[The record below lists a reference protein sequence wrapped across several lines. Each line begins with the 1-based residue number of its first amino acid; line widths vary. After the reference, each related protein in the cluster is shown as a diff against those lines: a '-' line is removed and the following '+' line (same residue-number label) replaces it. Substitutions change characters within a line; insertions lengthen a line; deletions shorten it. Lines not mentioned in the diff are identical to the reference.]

1 MSTFLLL
8 RLFCCDFFAVI
19 FLLRSFSFDLFGLV
33 FFCRNDLYDEKIFR
47 VGHVSCFAMG
57 SEWIK
62 AVV

>member
-1 MSTFLLL
+1 
-8 RLFCCDFFAVI
+8 VI